1 MTGRS
6 PAEVVFNG
14 RQYRTRLPAK
24 HFKVQPIYHQEV
36 KNRDSA
42 RKQAMKDYA
51 DKKSYV
57 SVIDLKVGDLV
68 LGRQQRVRKSDKSY
82 DATPYVIT
90 SIKGSRVT
98 ATREGKTIVRH
109 KNFFKKLNH
118 TPDGQP
124 KASVGEEQHII
135 SFPDFPINDKSDK
148 DLQPTC
154 TAPTNGE
161 RQDLSGQH
169 QELGTCTV
177 PSTVE
182 RQDLS
187 GQHRNKSRMKGSLED
202 QIEIEGFQQD
212 MMII

>member
-6 PAEVVFNG
+6 SAEVVFNG

-24 HFKVQPIYHQEV
+24 HSKVQPIYHQEI

-57 SVIDLKVGDLV
+57 SLMDLKVGDSV
-68 LGRQQRVRKSDKSY
+68 LCRQQRVRKSDTPY
-82 DATPYVIT
+82 DATPFVI

-98 ATREGKTIVRH
+98 ASREGKTIVRQ
-109 KNFFKKLNH
+109 KNFFKKLIH

-124 KASVGEEQHII
+124 KVSVGEEQHII

-154 TAPTNGE
+154 TVPTTGE
-161 RQDLSGQH
+161 RQDLSEH
-169 QELGTCTV
+169 QEQDQ
-177 PSTVE
+177 E
-182 RQDLS
+182 KRQLRRS
-187 GQHRNKSRMKGSLED
+187 NRNRRLPARYDDYLME
-202 QIEIEGFQQD
+202 
-212 MMII
+212 